1 MTNLRGSMA
10 SISPILIFSCFSLLV
25 GDMLFGYDT
34 ASFGG
39 ILANTGFI
47 SQFGTYNSKTKA
59 YAISSTHTSLLSSLP
74 FIGKWIG
81 CLVAGP
87 AIERYGHRMVFYIL
101 SAISIIGIII
111 EITAAGTAHGTG
123 RYAQFVVGR
132 IIVYISVGLVEV
144 DITTYQSEIVPAAF
158 RGFVVVSLQLFLN
171 AGTIVATGIN
181 RAFSTDTSSVGWKTV
196 TGIQFTFSVLIVIC
210 AYFIPNS
217 PRWLLSKDREEE
229 AVAALRRLRSHGDFE
244 SGRCD
249 EEIQAIRLSL
259 QESVH
264 KAPWTDMFRG
274 TNVRRTILVIVYYF
288 FQQTT
293 GQAFVST
300 YQTTFYKTNGY
311 AAEAFTYPV
320 INSCLG
326 FLSVLPGM
334 YFVDKF
340 GRRPSLMTSYF
351 FQAFWMFLLAGLG
364 ERTGN
369 TSTTKNMIV
378 ASFMLYSFFYN
389 MGGASIPYLLGA
401 EIPNSALREK
411 TQSLGASWNVI
422 WAFVTNFVIPYIISS
437 IHFQI
442 GWVFGSISIVAF
454 IFTFFLLPET
464 KASFLPLGYTL
475 EEIDAIFAIPFNPFQ
490 KTKDQVDAIN
500 RSRVQHEIADDNKQT
515 AIHEEIT
522 A

>member
-1 MTNLRGSMA
+1 MTNLRSNMA

-47 SQFGTYNSKTKA
+47 NQFGTYNPKTKA

-101 SAISIIGIII
+101 SAISMIGIII

-123 RYAQFVVGR
+123 RYAQFIVGR

-144 DITTYQSEIVPAAF
+144 DVTTYQSEIVPAAF

-196 TGIQFTFSVLIVIC
+196 TGIQFAFSVLIVIC
-210 AYFIPNS
+210 VYFIPNS

-229 AVAALRRLRSHGDFE
+229 AVAALRHLRSHGDFE

-274 TNVRRTILVIVYYF
+274 TNVRPTMLVIFYYF
-288 FQQTT
+288 FQQVNY
-293 GQAFVST
+293 G
-300 YQTTFYKTNGY
+300 
-311 AAEAFTYPV
+311 AEAFTYPV

-364 ERTGN
+364 ERTRN

-389 MGGASIPYLLGA
+389 MSGASIPYLLGA
-401 EIPNSALREK
+401 EIPNAALREK

-464 KASFLPLGYTL
+464 KASFLPLFYPYGLVY
-475 EEIDAIFAIPFNPFQ
+475 
-490 KTKDQVDAIN
+490 
-500 RSRVQHEIADDNKQT
+500 
-515 AIHEEIT
+515 
-522 A
+522 